1 LGLLRKMRASIYIFI
16 VFFSLQHAE
25 NKLNAQQNVD
35 LMLMKAQQMIMT
47 NDYINA
53 IQTCNNIIVLKPF
66 LYEPYYF
73 RGVSKFY
80 LEDFHGAEKDL
91 STAIEIKPNSPR
103 ALHYRALSRERIF
116 DFNGSLQDFSEAIRQ
131 SPNDPQLYINRAITF
146 LYLKQYYD
154 AIGNCNVAIR
164 LNPSMDNTYMIRGAA
179 KSGLDHF
186 VEALDDY
193 NKAIK
198 INKFNDNAHL
208 RRGMVRYELEDMDGA
223 LIDFNEAIRLNPA
236 NSFAYFNRAFVY
248 AQKNELDS
256 ALKDMNQVLQIDP
269 NNSLTY
275 FHRAMVY
282 TQLDD
287 LDKAIQDYSTV
298 AQISPNNLM
307 VYFNRGNLY
316 LQTKQFKKAEKD
328 FSEAIRIYPEM
339 TDAYSNRAI
348 ARSQLKQYDLAT
360 VDYDMARKLK
370 DDHYAKTHEELVAE
384 EEKIQSLMEFEA
396 AFFQSEKDK
405 EQLQNRDIDIDLL
418 NDYSIVWNVESSKSN
433 YSDFTLSKLGD
444 KMGLNIR
451 ASLKSNLL
459 SETKAQQII
468 DSLDQLI
475 NLDPFSIVHRYQRA
489 VLYADI
495 QNYYA
500 ALNDYE
506 YILSLDSSFAPAY
519 INVGVIQSK
528 LVLMYTAFTSSQ
540 NSSFTVNDQPQFDN
554 NEYDLGTIQA
564 NYTKALALLPELPY
578 AYYNL
583 ANIYCKQQKYKQGF
597 DYYDRAIDI
606 NPKLGEAY
614 YNKGITMIYLGDSD
628 NGCQYVSKS
637 GELGIEEA
645 YSVLKRYCNKN

>member
-1 LGLLRKMRASIYIFI
+1 MRKSFYILVAFLSIQLSHNVIY
-16 VFFSLQHAE
+16 
-25 NKLNAQQNVD
+25 AQQNVD
-35 LMLMKAQQMIMT
+35 LMLMKTQQMIMSS
-47 NDYINA
+47 DYINA
-53 IQTCNNIIVLKPF
+53 IQTCNDIIVLKPF

-80 LEDFHGAEKDL
+80 LEDFHGAETDL

-179 KSGLDHF
+179 KSGLDDF

-208 RRGMVRYELEDMDGA
+208 RRGMIRFELEDMDGA
-223 LIDFNEAIRLNPA
+223 LIDFNEAIRLNPE

-248 AQKNELDS
+248 AKKNEFDS
-256 ALKDMNQVLQIDP
+256 ALTDMNRVLQIDP

-282 TQLDD
+282 TELND
-287 LDKAIQDYSTV
+287 LDKAIADYTTV
-298 AQISPNNLM
+298 AEISPNNLM

-316 LQTKQFKKAEKD
+316 LQTKQFKKAAND

-348 ARSQLKQYDLAT
+348 ARSQLKQYELAT
-360 VDYDMARKLK
+360 IDYDMARELK
-370 DDHYAKTHEELVAE
+370 DEHYAKTHEELVAE

-405 EQLQNRDIDIDLL
+405 EQLQNKDIDIDLL
-418 NDYSIVWNVESSKSN
+418 NDYSIVWNLESTKGN
-433 YSDFTLSKLGD
+433 YSDFTLTKLGN
-444 KMGLNIR
+444 KIGMNIK
-451 ASLKSNLL
+451 ASRKSNLL
-459 SETKAQQII
+459 SETKAYQII
-468 DSLDQLI
+468 DSLDQVI
-475 NLDPFSIVHRYQRA
+475 ILDPTSIDHRYQRA
-489 VLYADI
+489 VLNTDI

-506 YILSLDSSFAPAY
+506 YILAIDSTFAPAY
-519 INVGVIQSK
+519 INMGVIQSK

-540 NSSFTVNDQPQFDN
+540 TSSFTLSDQPQFEN
-554 NEYDLGTIQA
+554 NEYDLISIQS
-564 NYTKALALLPELPY
+564 NFTKALELLPDLPY

-597 DYYDRAIDI
+597 TYYDKAIEI

-628 NGCQYVSKS
+628 NGCQYVSKA